1 MQIVKAKYIL
11 SRVVYVLA
19 PSNCLRCGNQ
29 GGDLCVSCQSFAI
42 ISKVPSCFR
51 CNALSANF
59 TTCNKCRQ
67 HTPIRR
73 AYIASHYDGVIKDLI
88 TRLKYHNAVDNA
100 RIIGG
105 LMSENVVDRYDA
117 VVPVP
122 TSAKRYRQ
130 RGYNPSLEIA
140 RSVSEIIESSCI
152 DGLVRFGN
160 TRQVGADRQQRLSQ
174 LEGMIGLKSSSRA
187 NKFKGAKILLVD
199 DVLTTGATLN
209 ECAKTLKEASAK
221 SIDAVVLAKH

>member
-11 SRVVYVLA
+11 SRAVYALA
-19 PSNCLRCGNQ
+19 PSNCLRCGEL
-29 GGDLCVSCQSFAI
+29 GDDLCAACRSFAI

-51 CNALSANF
+51 CNALSENF
-59 TTCNKCRQ
+59 STCGKCRKY
-67 HTPIRR
+67 TPIRR

-88 TRLKYHNAVDNA
+88 TRLKYHNAIDNA
-100 RIIGG
+100 RIIGS
-105 LMSENVVDRYDA
+105 LMSESVVDKYDA

-140 RSVSEIIESSCI
+140 RSVSDIIGTKCI
-152 DGLVRFGN
+152 DGLIRFGN

-174 LEGMIGLKSSSRA
+174 LEGMIGMKSRKA
-187 NKFKGAKILLVD
+187 NKLNGAKVLLVD
-199 DVLTTGATLN
+199 DVLTTGATLS
-209 ECAKTLKEASAK
+209 ESAKTLKEAGARY
-221 SIDAVVLAKH
+221 IDAVVLAKH